1 MQRRLI
7 IIGSIITGIGIISVG
22 IFLYQG
28 NHRQEVVNN
37 PTIQPVDNAFSQGLS
52 QGSCQD
58 NGTVEFTHLP
68 MDLEDI
74 GVIQPYGIMVGD
86 HVIPTSHGY
95 VTPTI
100 FHSER
105 DQYAVYAIADGY
117 IVNISHRGEGV
128 ADDRNPDRIVDEYQI
143 YFEHSCTVY
152 SYYDLL
158 TALSPDLTEA
168 VGQLTG
174 FESQLVR
181 IPVKAGQL
189 VGRIGGQTLDFA
201 VWNFEKTPDYF
212 VNPQSYE
219 EDRPYLDDMF
229 KYFVEPLKTQL
240 LVKAARVVEPVSG
253 KVNYDVAEKL
263 VGGWFKEGS
272 GGFQGQ
278 DSSQYWVGHLAI
290 AYDYIDPTSIKFSIG
305 NYDGSPAQFGIN
317 GNAPDPVT
325 IGVDSGPIKYEL
337 MMGNIV
343 NSETSEYCTF
353 DYPLANPKF
362 IIEGSVQGTV
372 LLQMTAADRLM
383 LELFPNKTA
392 DQVTDFTVA
401 AQMYTR

>member
-1 MQRRLI
+1 
-7 IIGSIITGIGIISVG
+7 
-22 IFLYQG
+22 
-28 NHRQEVVNN
+28 
-37 PTIQPVDNAFSQGLS
+37 
-52 QGSCQD
+52 
-58 NGTVEFTHLP
+58 

-95 VTPTI
+95 VTPVI

-105 DQYAVYAIADGY
+105 DKYAVYAIADGY

-128 ADDRNPDRIVDEYQI
+128 TDDRNPDRIVDEYQI
-143 YFEHSCTVY
+143 YFEHSCTFY

-158 TALSPDLTEA
+158 TSLSPDLTEA

-174 FESQLVR
+174 FESQPVR

-229 KYFVEPLKTQL
+229 TYFVEPLKTQL
-240 LVKAARVVEPVSG
+240 LVKAARAVAPVSG
-253 KVNYDVAEKL
+253 KVNYDVAGKL

-278 DSSQYWVGHLAI
+278 DSSQYWADHLAI

-305 NYDGSPAQFGIN
+305 NYDGSPAQFGIK
-317 GNAPDPVT
+317 GNAPDPAT
-325 IGVDSGPIKYEL
+325 IGVDSGPIQYEL

-343 NSETSEYCTF
+343 NGETSEKYTF
-353 DYPLANPKF
+353 DYPLAHPKF
-362 IIEGSVQGTV
+362 ITEGPVLGTV
-372 LLQMTAADRLM
+372 LLQLMTADTLQV
-383 LELFPNKTA
+383 EVFPNKTA
-392 DQVTDFTVA
+392 DQVTDFTDA